1 MSLYIQLTEVLLR
14 EEERGEDDGQVDG
27 EDVEDF
33 VQAEVGDERVLVLT
47 STLQNLE
54 RLQQHDALSLASLR
68 KLTKPTIDDS
78 IKTPRRISLQRISS

>member
-1 MSLYIQLTEVLLR
+1 MSLYVQLTEVLLR

-54 RLQQHDALSLASLR
+54 RLQQHDALTLASLR
-68 KLTKPTIDDS
+68 KTN
-78 IKTPRRISLQRISS
+78 KTNYRWQ

>member
-1 MSLYIQLTEVLLR
+1 MSLYVQLTEVLLR

-33 VQAEVGDERVLVLT
+33 VQAEVGHKRVLVLT

-68 KLTKPTIDDS
+68 NLTKPTIDDS

>member
-33 VQAEVGDERVLVLT
+33 VQAEVGDKRVLVLT
-47 STLQNLE
+47 STLQNL
-54 RLQQHDALSLASLR
+54 
-68 KLTKPTIDDS
+68 
-78 IKTPRRISLQRISS
+78 